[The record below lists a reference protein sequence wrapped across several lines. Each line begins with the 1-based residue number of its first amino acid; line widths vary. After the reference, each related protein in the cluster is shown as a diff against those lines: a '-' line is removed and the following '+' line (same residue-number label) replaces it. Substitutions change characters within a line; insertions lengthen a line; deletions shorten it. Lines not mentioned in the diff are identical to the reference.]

1 MNINNILIYTQYYIH
16 EPYISINHT
25 NKKNR
30 KLAKYWIFYFFLSLG
45 SLFARDTSAL
55 SKNTEKQIL
64 NEK

>member
-16 EPYISINHT
+16 EPYISIKHT
-25 NKKNR
+25 NKKIGSLQNIG
-30 KLAKYWIFYFFLSLG
+30 YFIFFLSLG

>member
-1 MNINNILIYTQYYIH
+1 M
-16 EPYISINHT
+16 NHT
-25 NKKNR
+25 YQLSIRIKKIGSLQNIG
-30 KLAKYWIFYFFLSLG
+30 YFIFFLSLG

>member
-1 MNINNILIYTQYYIH
+1 MNNTYQLSILI
-16 EPYISINHT
+16 
-25 NKKNR
+25 KKENR
-30 KLAKYWIFYFFLSLG
+30 KLGYFFLILG